1 MQNNYSFIENTS
13 SGKMRKIVLS
23 VNIGI
28 SLNELNIGVKKHE
41 ENEKSSISVKKSISH
56 ECYLRGRKAELQQN
70 TQKAINFYNKAIKFN
85 SRNKDAYDRRGVVH
99 MNTLN
104 YAEAL
109 RDFVLA
115 LRIDNRNVEFL
126 NHLGLVNCALK
137 RYDEALENFSL
148 ALRIN
153 PQFGKAYFNRAL
165 LKLNFDDYQGARKD
179 IIRSVDTDCFGF
191 EEFRITSHMN

>member
-1 MQNNYSFIENTS
+1 MQNGNTVIHKTS
-13 SGKMRKIVLS
+13 SGRMKKVVFS

-28 SLNELNIGVKKHE
+28 SLNDLNVGINYQE
-41 ENEKSSISVKKSISH
+41 EKEKSSISVKKSISH
-56 ECYLRGRKAELQQN
+56 ECYLRGRKAELLQN
-70 TQKAINFYNKAIKFN
+70 TKKAIDFYNKAIKFN
-85 SRNKDAYDRRGVVH
+85 SKNKDAYDRRGVVH

-115 LRIDNRNVEFL
+115 LRIDSKNVEVL

-165 LKLNFDDYQGARKD
+165 LKLNFDDFQGARKD
-179 IIRSVDTDCFGF
+179 IIRSVDTDCFGY
-191 EEFRITSHMN
+191 EESRLTSHMN